1 MQCLCNPDGRRMAAV
16 GRYEGNL
23 CFQFGIPSQ
32 RRVRVRPFI
41 AIVVKQVC
49 GENTRSGRIERTNM
63 FFVLFSRFVLEVNL
77 LSGVFAAKV
86 TWDNEYLMEGFLG
99 N

>member
-16 GRYEGNL
+16 GRFEGNL
-23 CFQFGIPSQ
+23 CFQFGIPSL
-32 RRVRVRPFI
+32 RRGRPFI

-49 GENTRSGRIERTNM
+49 GENTRSGRIERMNM
-63 FFVLFSRFVLEVNL
+63 FFVLFSRLVLEVNL
-77 LSGVFAAKV
+77 LSGVFAAKD
-86 TWDNEYLMEGFLG
+86 TWDNEYLMQVFLG